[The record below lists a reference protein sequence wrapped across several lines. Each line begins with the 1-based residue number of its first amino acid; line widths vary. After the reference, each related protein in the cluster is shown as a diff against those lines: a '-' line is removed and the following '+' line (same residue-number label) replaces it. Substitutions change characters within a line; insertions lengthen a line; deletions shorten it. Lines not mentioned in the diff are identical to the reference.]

1 MARFLLSTMLSLFF
15 FLALLLAP
23 SVLCQSTTT
32 PPEFQDTL
40 LSTFP
45 MLPRHQ
51 AYIDYFGMIG
61 DTVDLDSTLL
71 SNGKTRLVASAQF
84 LGELQVWQ
92 GQIYYMRSLG
102 LFTYDWNNGLV
113 MIRSIILGE
122 ASIVLSLFSSSLNFE
137 NFFFLE
143 I

>member
-1 MARFLLSTMLSLFF
+1 
-15 FLALLLAP
+15 
-23 SVLCQSTTT
+23 
-32 PPEFQDTL
+32 
-40 LSTFP
+40 

-51 AYIDYFGMIG
+51 AYIDYFGMIA

-113 MIRSIILGE
+113 MIRSIILGGLQLFFLLF
-122 ASIVLSLFSSSLNFE
+122 VSLFSSSLNFE
-137 NFFFLE
+137 NFFFFFE